1 MWHGAIIQTDAALW
15 RALPVPSYSHQTTS
29 GQILSFNCRLIHCC
43 LIQQI
48 LAILFSFSHKFSYM
62 SQPEKK
68 TPHFTPLELKENL
81 SATLEVGEQVSEF
94 VNLQSNWNNK

>member
-1 MWHGAIIQTDAALW
+1 
-15 RALPVPSYSHQTTS
+15 
-29 GQILSFNCRLIHCC
+29 
-43 LIQQI
+43 
-48 LAILFSFSHKFSYM
+48 M